1 MKNYQYEVVAIIVEQ
16 GPIGE
21 VSYKEDSVYLPTL
34 KEAKAKAAELAAN
47 VAKDG
52 GCVERLKSRKVDGS
66 EWRYGL
72 TAYAKDYSDN
82 HRRYEFAV
90 YKSYYI
96 C

>member
-21 VSYKEDSVYLPTL
+21 VSYKEESVLAPTL
-34 KEAKAKAAELAAN
+34 AAAKAKAEAFASN

-52 GCVERLKSRKVDGS
+52 GRVEKLTSDS
-66 EWRYGL
+66 SDWRYGL
-72 TAYAKDYSDN
+72 AAYAKDYSDN
-82 HRRYEFAV
+82 HRRYEFRV

-96 C
+96 D

>member
-21 VSYKEDSVYLPTL
+21 ISYKVDAIYLPTL
-34 KEAKAKAAELAAN
+34 AEAKAKAAEFAAN

-52 GCVERLKSRKVDGS
+52 GHIEKLKSDS
-66 EWRYGL
+66 SDWRYGL
-72 TAYAKDYSDN
+72 KAYYSDN
-82 HRRYEFAV
+82 HRRYEFGV

-96 C
+96 D